1 MENRFVADKV
11 GLRTSRFVL
20 VKVTAALGSQ
30 HFIFVGRSSY
40 CCLSW
45 WPLS

>member
-20 VKVTAALGSQ
+20 VKVTAAALGSQ
-30 HFIFVGRSSY
+30 HFIFVGRSV
-40 CCLSW
+40 
-45 WPLS
+45 